1 MVTGGLVVL
10 AAWVIF
16 AALVVALVAVVL
28 HGGKKE

>member
-1 MVTGGLVVL
+1 VVTGGLVVL

-16 AALVVALVAVVL
+16 GALLLALVAVVL

>member
-10 AAWVIF
+10 VAWVIF
-16 AALVVALVAVVL
+16 VLLVATLVAIVL